1 METKLQSFINSGLID
16 KYILGD
22 TSMAESLEVEHYISE
37 YSEVEQEYLRL
48 QNNLEIIAKSQ
59 SVEAPK
65 HILDS
70 ILKDIEQKPI
80 VQKPIVAS
88 TIQQPV
94 IPLNAT
100 LHRTPW
106 YSIAASFAAIAFA
119 VMAFL
124 MYQKNMVLIEENQ
137 VVVDEIFDLR
147 SDIDTYNSKLDN
159 VMLQFQKLNNP
170 ETEKYVLRGN
180 SRAKDLKTV
189 AYINSI
195 DKTSMI
201 DVVSLPK
208 LPEEQQYQIWAEL
221 QDKMVSLGIL
231 DANDRNLKSIP
242 YMENALGLS
251 ITIENKNK
259 SNNKGTAENSVAEI
273 SLKNK

>member
-1 METKLQSFINSGLID
+1 MNSGLID

-22 TSMAESLEVEHYISE
+22 TSIAESVEVEHYISE
-37 YSEVEQEYLRL
+37 YPEIKNEYDRL
-48 QNNLEIIAKSQ
+48 QNNLEILAKSNAI
-59 SVEAPK
+59 EAPK

-70 ILKDIEQKPI
+70 VLETIEEKPVKSI
-80 VQKPIVAS
+80 AVPK
-88 TIQQPV
+88 
-94 IPLNAT
+94 
-100 LHRTPW
+100 HKTPW

-119 VMAFL
+119 ITAFL
-124 MYQKNMVLIEENQ
+124 LYQKNMDLIEENQ

-147 SDIDTYNSKLDN
+147 SDIDSYNSKLDN
-159 VMLQFQKLNNP
+159 VMFQFQKLNNP

-189 AYINSI
+189 AYINQI

-208 LPEEQQYQIWAEL
+208 LPAEQQYEIWAEL

-231 DANDRNLKSIP
+231 DANDRSLKSIP

-251 ITIENKNK
+251 ITIENKNNTNSK
-259 SNNKGTAENSVAEI
+259 ASAENAVAEI

>member
-1 METKLQSFINSGLID
+1 MEKKLQSFINSGLIE

-22 TSMAESLEVEHYISE
+22 TSFAESMEVEHNISE
-37 YSEVEQEYLRL
+37 YSEIQAEYNRL
-48 QNNLEIIAKSQ
+48 QDNLEIIAKSN
-59 SVEAPK
+59 SKEVPDYL
-65 HILDS
+65 LDS
-70 ILKDIEQKPI
+70 ILESLEDQPI
-80 VQKPIVAS
+80 IFS
-88 TIQQPV
+88 
-94 IPLNAT
+94 NSSN
-100 LHRTPW
+100 HRTSW
-106 YSIAASFAAIAFA
+106 YSFAASFVAVAFA

-124 MYQKNMVLIEENQ
+124 LYQKNMTLSEENQ

-159 VMLQFQKLNNP
+159 VMFQFQKLNDP

-259 SNNKGTAENSVAEI
+259 TNSKANAENSVAEI
-273 SLKNK
+273 ALKNK

>member
-1 METKLQSFINSGLID
+1 METKLQTFINSGLID

-22 TSMAESLEVEHYISE
+22 TSIAESMEVEHYISE
-37 YSEVEQEYLRL
+37 YSEIENEYIRL
-48 QNNLEIIAKSQ
+48 QDNLEIIAKSN

-65 HILDS
+65 HVLAS
-70 ILKDIEQKPI
+70 ILKDIEEK
-80 VQKPIVAS
+80 
-88 TIQQPV
+88 PV
-94 IPLNAT
+94 IHMNAQKYS
-100 LHRTPW
+100 TPW
-106 YSIAASFAAIAFA
+106 YSIAASFVAVAFA

-124 MYQKNMVLIEENQ
+124 LYQKNMVLIEENQ

-147 SDIDTYNSKLDN
+147 SDIAHYNSKLDK

-189 AYINSI
+189 AYINAI

-208 LPEEQQYQIWAEL
+208 LPQEQQFEMWAEF
-221 QDKMVSLGIL
+221 QDRMVSLGIL
-231 DANDRNLKSIP
+231 DANDRTLRAIP

-251 ITIENKNK
+251 ISIESKNNAKNK
-259 SNNKGTAENSVAEI
+259 ATGENSVAEI
-273 SLKNK
+273 TLKNK